1 MNTSWLEAVIKG
13 QTNTANGVGAV
24 ENINLDG
31 LYLRLRNQG
40 SFFSGE
46 RVTID
51 LYLRDANRRY
61 IILKMR
67 ARVVQT
73 DERGARLHFNPMTLS
88 QHRKLGALID
98 FMSAPEG
105 SDKDRYEEILFT
117 GLLED
122 YQTQ

>member
-13 QTNTANGVGAV
+13 QNHVANGAV
-24 ENINLDG
+24 EDINLDG
-31 LYLRLRNQG
+31 LYLQLRNKV

-51 LYLRDANRRY
+51 LYLRDSNRRY
-61 IILKMR
+61 IILKMQ
-67 ARVVQT
+67 ARIVQT
-73 DERGARLHFNPMTLS
+73 DEKGVRLHFNPMTIS
-88 QHRKLGALID
+88 QHRKLEALID

-105 SDKDRYEEILFT
+105 SDKDRCEEILFT
-117 GLLED
+117 ELLED